1 MTLTSLTDKTIRH
14 NWTRAAVLALQRTPL
29 AGANSVFVGERL
41 LTMTDKLLC
50 EMAGSREL
58 AFEGSV

>member
-1 MTLTSLTDKTIRH
+1 MTLTSSSDETIRH
-14 NWTRAAVLALQRTPL
+14 NWPRAEVLALQRTPL

-41 LTMTDKLLC
+41 LTTNDKFLG
-50 EMAGSREL
+50 EMAGSRAQ